1 MIRKLMVLAVF
12 AIASVPALADG
23 PCGIGDWGASYYV
36 TIANAC
42 SSNTYL
48 VGCGGFLGD
57 TVTSITL
64 VKRSAW
70 CYVA

>member
-1 MIRKLMVLAVF
+1 MIRRWMVLA
-12 AIASVPALADG
+12 ALASASVPAVADS

-42 SSNTYL
+42 SSNTYQ

-57 TVTSITL
+57 SITSVTL
-64 VKRSAW
+64 VRRSAW